1 MTYHF
6 FFQAACLIQ
15 GFLKIHERNSFS
27 SGNSFTLL
35 LLSTSML
42 SIPLWFTGRTLPR
55 VDVNLDQPGL
65 AGWTVSAGKQSA
77 GQPILNIFHG
87 TTGLA
92 GSSLSSAPRSDL
104 ERNLVSSTLT
114 QLSSLNIFSTA
125 ISRHKGQGE
134 QTKTIAKQGH
144 GDDTDTVVQDVV
156 LNSLDQS
163 QQRFLVNTEFN
174 CVGEIATDRHQENAG
189 TSGSDYEVI
198 L

>member
-1 MTYHF
+1 M
-6 FFQAACLIQ
+6 
-15 GFLKIHERNSFS
+15 
-27 SGNSFTLL
+27 
-35 LLSTSML
+35 
-42 SIPLWFTGRTLPR
+42 
-55 VDVNLDQPGL
+55 
-65 AGWTVSAGKQSA
+65 
-77 GQPILNIFHG
+77 
-87 TTGLA
+87 
-92 GSSLSSAPRSDL
+92 SSAPRSDL